1 MRVVASVALAA
12 FAVGCGEPAVGAP
25 APSTVPSA
33 PSPIELWI
41 GGDAHLGDDGS
52 GRLSEIAPVLDG
64 AVGIVNLEGPVAPA
78 TPPGSGVRLHN
89 APRALGSLRSA
100 GVRAA
105 GIANNH
111 GLDSGPEGPERT
123 ARELRAAGIT
133 PAGLDAGA
141 AVLEIAGRR
150 VVVTAHDL
158 GRGAPP
164 ANLGDELGAARA
176 RGDVLVSTFHVSGPA
191 SYLPRAEL
199 RRAAEIAMAAGAEV
213 VAAHG
218 THAVGPVE
226 RRGGAVIAWGL
237 GNLAFSCDCTGEI
250 DGAILRVS
258 ISGDRIDARIV
269 PIDAGLKGAP
279 AKPAHDPML
288 MFELFEAIGSSP
300 ITRERGPVLSASF

>member
-1 MRVVASVALAA
+1 MKAAAGLLLAA
-12 FAVGCGEPAVGAP
+12 LTAGCSEPAAGAP
-25 APSTVPSA
+25 ASSTA
-33 PSPIELWI
+33 PPDPPPIELWL
-41 GGDAHLGDDGS
+41 GGDVHLSDDTS
-52 GRLSEIAPVLDG
+52 ARLAAIAPVTDG
-64 AVGIVNLEGPVAPA
+64 AAGIINLEGPVAPA
-78 TPPGSGVRLHN
+78 VPSGTGVRLHN
-89 APRALGSLRSA
+89 APPTLVSLQSA

-111 GLDSGPEGPERT
+111 SLDAGPDGPKRT
-123 ARELRAAGIT
+123 ARELLEAGLA
-133 PAGLDAGA
+133 PAGLDAGP
-141 AVLEIAGRR
+141 AVLEISGRR

-176 RGDVLVSTFHVSGPA
+176 RGDVLVATFHVTGPA

-199 RRAAEIAMAAGAEV
+199 RRAADIAIASGAKV

-226 RRGGAVIAWGL
+226 RRPGAVIAWGL
-237 GNLAFSCDCTGEI
+237 GNLTFSCDCTSEI

-258 ISGDRIDARIV
+258 ISDARVDARIV
-269 PIDAGLKGAP
+269 PIDAGLRGAA

-288 MFELFEAIGSSP
+288 MFELFEAIGSTP